1 MMAAVLAFGLT
12 IVLCPPVL
20 ACLRR
25 WGVLD
30 VPGHRSSHADP
41 MPRGSGIAPAI
52 GATIALATATAANG
66 QARTGLLAVSLAFGA
81 VGVLDDV
88 VGVPALR
95 RLALQVVAA
104 ALAVWWL
111 VEPWEGS
118 QMWRLA
124 VAGGAVLWLISYVN
138 AFNFMDGIDGMSVAQ
153 VLVAGT
159 AWAAIGHVEDVPALV
174 TGSLVITGAA
184 LGFAPF
190 NFPRARMFLGDGGSY
205 FFGAWL
211 AGLAVI
217 AVLADVPPEAVLAP
231 LSLYL
236 ADTGTTLLRRIRRG
250 DVWYL
255 PHREHAYQRLV
266 QHGWT
271 HTRTT
276 LTVGAVMAVLSGLGA
291 LALTDSVALRVAG
304 DGLIAAVLA
313 AYLWAPARIGRERRS
328 RSPQAAARAIPADAL
343 QDPEVDQAGSQK
355 PRLA

>member
-1 MMAAVLAFGLT
+1 MMAAVIAFGLT

-30 VPGHRSSHADP
+30 VPGQRSSHAEP
-41 MPRGSGIAPAI
+41 IPRGSGIAPAV
-52 GATIALATATAANG
+52 GATVALATASALDG
-66 QARTGLLAVSLAFGA
+66 QARAGLLAVSLAFGA
-81 VGVLDDV
+81 VGFLDDV

-111 VEPWEGS
+111 VASWDGS
-118 QMWRLA
+118 QTWRVA
-124 VAGGAVLWLISYVN
+124 VAGGALLWLVSYVN

-159 AWAAIGHVEDVPALV
+159 AWSVVGHVENVPALV

-211 AGLAVI
+211 AGLAVM
-217 AVLADVPPEAVLAP
+217 AVLARVPPEAVLAP

-236 ADTGTTLLRRIRRG
+236 ADTGTTLLRRVRRG

-266 QHGWT
+266 QLGWT
-271 HTRTT
+271 HSRTT
-276 LTVGAVMAVLSGLGA
+276 LTVGAVMAVVSGLGA

-304 DGLIAAVLA
+304 DGLVVAVLA
-313 AYLWAPARIGRERRS
+313 GYLWAPVRLGGARRRS
-328 RSPQAAARAIPADAL
+328 VPGPGAVSAEAL
-343 QDPEVDQAGSQK
+343 ADPEIDPTDSQK